1 MQQHNPVD
9 RALVSCRRLIPPG
22 SKLLAAVSGGSDS
35 IALLHLLVKLKDPL
49 ALGKL
54 AVAHVNHGLR
64 GAASDEDER
73 FVRRLCDTL
82 EVACYSTRLKGLDA
96 KGGGIEHN
104 ARIMRYDFLLR
115 TMRDHGFDLAA
126 TGHTVNDQAET
137 VLMRMMRGT
146 GIRGLVG
153 IHRRRDDGIVRPLLD
168 LGREELRA
176 WLGMHGWQYRED
188 SSNEDVSLTRNR
200 LRRDVI
206 PILAAVTPEAVP
218 HVASIADNASHIVRL
233 TAPILNKWR
242 NNNVIQDREYVF
254 EVASSGLE
262 DDNLAA
268 EAIAELMREHGIE
281 PGSRH
286 VESVLGHCRCFGR
299 SYLLPGG
306 WRFYPRKNRITFLRG
321 DETATRRL
329 KEHVQLAVPG
339 TTYCPEA
346 NFALETSLEDARDR
360 ADIRPDNEWSAFMDA
375 GKCGTHLVFRPLV
388 PDEPFTPLGRS
399 KPVRVGRFLKKCG
412 IDLLA
417 RNATGVVSRNDR
429 QQSIIWIPGMR
440 ISDEVKVR
448 KESKEILMFT
458 CRRM

>member
-1 MQQHNPVD
+1 MQQHTLVD
-9 RALVSCRRLIPPG
+9 RVLVACRKLIPPG
-22 SKLLAAVSGGSDS
+22 SNLLAAVSGGSDS
-35 IALLHLLVKLKDPL
+35 VALLHLLAKQKEPL
-49 ALGKL
+49 ALGEL

-64 GAASDEDER
+64 GAASDEDEL
-73 FVRRLCDTL
+73 FVRGLCDTL
-82 EVACYSTRLKGLDA
+82 GVTCHGTRLKGLGP

-104 ARIMRYDFLLR
+104 ARIMRYRFLLR
-115 TMRDHGFDLAA
+115 TMRDQGFDLTA

-168 LGREELRA
+168 LGRQELRA
-176 WLGMHGWQYRED
+176 WLDVHGWEYRED
-188 SSNEDVSLTRNR
+188 SSNEDVTLTRNR
-200 LRRDVI
+200 LRRDVM
-206 PILAAVTPEAVP
+206 PVLAATTPEAVP
-218 HVASIADNASHIVRL
+218 HIASIADKASHILRF

-242 NNNVIQDREYVF
+242 NNNVVQDSESVF
-254 EVASSGLE
+254 EIRSSGLE
-262 DDNLAA
+262 DSDLAA
-268 EAIAELMREHGIE
+268 EAMADLMREHGIE

-306 WRFYPRKNRITFLRG
+306 WRFYPRKNRITFVRG
-321 DETATRRL
+321 GEAATHPL

-346 NFALETSLEDARDR
+346 KLAFETSFEDARDP
-360 ADIRPDNEWSAFMDA
+360 ADIRPGNEWSAFMDA

-388 PDEPFTPLGRS
+388 PSEPFTPLGRS

-417 RNATGVVSRNDR
+417 RHATGVVSRNDR
-429 QQSIIWIPGMR
+429 QQSIVWIPGVRMA
-440 ISDEVKVR
+440 DEVKVR
-448 KESKEILMFT
+448 KESKEILMFA